1 MPSFVGFP
9 AGKVRQTPLPAP
21 FFTDLLPLIDDLGE
35 LKVTLYAFWLLDRRE
50 GKIRYFTLRDCLAD
64 AVLLRGFAGGA
75 AALRESL
82 SRAVA
87 RGTLLRVDFEDTPDE
102 ESLFFLNT
110 PRGRAAVE
118 GLRRGDWSP
127 ENIELPEVA
136 LDMERPNIYRL
147 YEENIGPLTPLI
159 ADALREA
166 EQTYP
171 ADWLEE
177 AVSIA
182 VENNVRRWRYVE
194 AILSAWK
201 KEGRHEQ
208 NRRNPQENRRRYV
221 EGEFADFI
229 EH

>member
-1 MPSFVGFP
+1 MSPFVGFP
-9 AGKVRQTPLPAP
+9 AGKMRQTPLPAP
-21 FFTDLLPLIDDLGE
+21 FFTELLPQIDDLGE

-50 GKIRYFTLRDCLAD
+50 GKIRYFTLGECLAD
-64 AVLLRGFAGGA
+64 VALLRGFGNDL
-75 AALRESL
+75 AALRDGL
-82 SRAVA
+82 SRAVS
-87 RGTLLRVDFEDTPDE
+87 RGTLLRVDFEGLSDTA
-102 ESLFFLNT
+102 SLFFLNT

-118 GLRRGDWSP
+118 ALRRGDWSP
-127 ENIELPEVA
+127 EQVEHPELT

-147 YEENIGPLTPLI
+147 YEENIGALTPLI
-159 ADALREA
+159 VDALREA

-171 ADWLEE
+171 LEWLEE
-177 AVSIA
+177 AVRIA
-182 VENNVRRWRYVE
+182 VQNNVRRWRYVD

-208 NRRNPQENRRRYV
+208 NRRDSEENRRRYV